1 MQKITLDFFYNL
13 KKKIFYNFNSFKK
26 IKQNKMSDWDD
37 FGCFGPA
44 KPITCRYCG
53 HEFYPKPSPDMRGVD
68 DYHCPKCGREHQFNY
83 KQCITVMAI
92 PDFKIECN
100 ICKKSIKEC
109 VCKEDAANLVET
121 VEPTPVNP
129 FATEPDPR
137 VRVGITEPG
146 PVNENENQDT
156 GNQDSDLDEYVQ
168 EPDEVEYRLVTSDI
182 LNNKEDLEDLL
193 KAYRF
198 LKIAVRRRKRT
209 IRIRNRGPNAF
220 GYVEE
225 NLVRFYENDRI
236 LQKMMRWMEMLR
248 QLLIYKLEHFNDALY
263 CNLMFHDKYGTRLI
277 LHEVGHTKNFR
288 SRITNFLSRVRNR
301 RYDVDRI
308 ATWTRQLLGSYS
320 VLSSGLLA
328 EDNHDPITIE
338 L

>member
-1 MQKITLDFFYNL
+1 M
-13 KKKIFYNFNSFKK
+13 
-26 IKQNKMSDWDD
+26 
-37 FGCFGPA
+37 CFGPA

-53 HEFYPKPSPDMRGVD
+53 HEFYPKPSADGRGVD

-92 PDFKIECN
+92 QKFKIECKY
-100 ICKKSIKEC
+100 CKKPIKEC
-109 VCKEDAANLVET
+109 SCKDLTPSTSPDLAPAPSTSPVRVEEAVEDAANLVQT
-121 VEPTPVNP
+121 IEPTSVNP

-137 VRVGITEPG
+137 VKVGITEPG
-146 PVNENENQDT
+146 PVNENENRDT
-156 GNQDSDLDEYVQ
+156 GNQDSDIEEYVR

-193 KAYRF
+193 RSYLF
-198 LKIAVRRRKRT
+198 LRIAIRRRKRT

-225 NLVRFYENDRI
+225 NLVRLYENDPI
-236 LQKMMRWMEMLR
+236 LQKMIRWMEMLR
-248 QLLIYKLEHFNDALY
+248 QLFIYKLEHFNDALY

-328 EDNHDPITIE
+328 EDNNDPITIE